1 MSPPGKIKRRFRNT
15 PGHSHYYTTST
26 DCREPF
32 LKDDRVCQ
40 ALADRINKAAEKH
53 NFVILAYVFMPDHIH
68 LLIHPLDEVYS
79 MEVIVKAIKQGVS
92 NRAKSRGWIPS
103 DLWEVGGGYDR
114 NIFTPKARKTQST
127 ISTKMPWSR
136 ILLNPRSITSG
147 LRPTGISPKK
157 KGQSNVDTMPA
168 WSKTCYNASVPA
180 TNCLSLHKLG
190 ASHVVAYTGHP
201 QAEFFTPPTQWFT
214 VWAVLCSKV
223 TSRYLPGRVLSRTDR
238 VD

>member
-114 NIFTPKARKTQST
+114 NIFTPKARKNAINYIHQNAVVKNLVES
-127 ISTKMPWSR
+127 SVDYFWSSANWYFTEEEGAVKCR
-136 ILLNPRSITSG
+136 H
-147 LRPTGISPKK
+147 
-157 KGQSNVDTMPA
+157 
-168 WSKTCYNASVPA
+168 YAS
-180 TNCLSLHKLG
+180 L
-190 ASHVVAYTGHP
+190 
-201 QAEFFTPPTQWFT
+201 E
-214 VWAVLCSKV
+214 
-223 TSRYLPGRVLSRTDR
+223 
-238 VD
+238 